1 VKQNIEENGDFS
13 LINAKASFFNGP
25 AIEISDSR
33 CVNYL
38 VQLLYFYKGEWI
50 VSYEGPNVE
59 SGFSYGSYITNRHKW
74 KWLVYGYENQEIK
87 LLFQKTYNE
96 KDKRILIEFSTDSS
110 ELEKVYFAKAMKY
123 QKENSC
129 EVWIKSKYHKK
140 LKEAFPN
147 FVRFLKPSDN
157 VDDVYAYYNI
167 TRNEIETKR
176 FDHQYSKKLWA
187 NRARPNITVNHQ
199 ENWIEYPQ
207 EELFEDIMNYE

>member
-1 VKQNIEENGDFS
+1 MINVKAE
-13 LINAKASFFNGP
+13 FFNKP
-25 AIEISDSR
+25 KIKIEDTR

-59 SGFSYGSYITNRHKW
+59 SRFSFGSYITNRHKW
-74 KWLVYGYENQEIK
+74 KWLVYGYENEQIK
-87 LLFQKTYNE
+87 LLFQKTYDE
-96 KDKRILIEFSTDSS
+96 KGKKIMLEFETDSS

-140 LKEAFPN
+140 LQKAFPD
-147 FVRFLKPSDN
+147 FVRFLKPFENLEDA
-157 VDDVYAYYNI
+157 YAYYNI
-167 TRNEIETKR
+167 TRNEIETNR
-176 FDHQYSKKLWA
+176 FDNQYSKKLWA
-187 NRARPNITVNHQ
+187 NRARPNITINHQ

-207 EELFEDIMNYE
+207 EEVFEDIMNYE